1 MPVWLKSGCPVLRLS
16 SEALASA
23 LWILPITNRK
33 QDSELSNEFTEP
45 DLDKLNA
52 FFAERMRWAN
62 LHVTI
67 EEIAKENESLIRD
80 LARYDPTASVPL
92 LASLLTLPEYQSHCI
107 RLEILVALAVV
118 HCRGRKKANIGQVVR
133 WFFQIGKSQCVAGED
148 RAEDVFVSLV
158 QDRNGDYRLLEGVWE
173 AAGFYTQRV
182 LDVIAT
188 MPDTGQFGQIKK
200 SVRAL
205 LIISD
210 MVCEKAGLHRYQLGS
225 DEHYSALS
233 SRMLPGRDT
242 LISRMTIALAE
253 LDERGITPDDIEPF
267 LLHPQMREDLPA
279 QQIGLSYLD
288 RCPLIVHGAKHLTVA
303 LPSALSVAVRDYAIA
318 KIIEG
323 GLVETFDGLLA
334 QNYSKLFFDTP
345 LLGGPMRAP
354 IHWKKSGAHQW
365 SNFSL
370 KVDEGYFISFHLFL
384 PSVQTHPDGGFKGVY
399 QDEGALIEALQ
410 ASINE
415 ILKHFEGQDDFKEG
429 LVVLVGCGWGKGYAT
444 QVIEL
449 DHPHWRCESISA
461 ADLVRLSWLSD
472 MNPSYF
478 WRIQDGLEAVS
489 KAGVQIVNPNGIL
502 NLIGW
507 VRSNNGHFVPH
518 AQLPEREIS
527 PERPLMLNPP
537 LNLLRQVRADAD
549 RGYDRHRAVDN
560 TGTWHDVQHVS
571 PSPFFNSESAQRV
584 YASMDDMRSGTL
596 TSVYEGALK
605 LWLSVTAPNISER
618 EVKYRLW
625 EMAGEWLHRIG
636 NALDA
641 RGEAATEMHNLKVYV
656 EFRDG
661 NPSKEGWEKP
671 APEALFPLC
680 IIEPH
685 TEPNACK
692 AVFQAGFLA
701 GFRIAENVAER
712 LFARTLAWAYLH
724 LLGVEN
730 CAGEAEAVEALVVP
744 NNDAR
749 SFHLFQAQQF
759 VDYVRDTLPKEL
771 ITIDPVDDA
780 AAKIGLGRRV
790 LEKGQSNKIEGREA
804 CTGFLGKVVDA
815 LLAEIFDALKPFD
828 RLSALTRLVANCEK
842 ANAEEEHWKRTSAAI
857 LGLHGDESGTVDRY
871 IEQVSKFAGAG
882 IASRILTE
890 IALCVCPAEGG
901 RQISDIELSKLIARA
916 ALVVRIGG
924 LSDAI
929 YYNALT
935 PEITI
940 SPLGDILFRD
950 EFGRLVVEPMLARM
964 MGDRVIANAPLQR
977 RNYEDPRVGTQAKGK
992 VSDEFWDIWKIEM
1005 GFDLDEARNI
1015 IDALEDKGI
1024 EDHAAIFTIK
1034 RSAYLALVC
1043 SDKVPEDAARRFLD
1057 QFSLATRPRWD
1068 KPPKGFNAKD
1078 IYPWRLGRQLSF
1090 VTRPILK
1097 VDAGDDPLL
1106 IIAPSALRKGFAY
1119 VLDGAYNGR
1128 FEQAFFRSKEM
1139 RDAWWG
1145 KAREGHTFNTE
1156 VAQALLGAGWQVLE
1170 NIGLPELL
1178 NRKIE
1183 RDFGDVDVLAWRPD
1197 RKEVLIIECKDLSLA
1212 RNYSEIAALLS
1223 DYQGVEVDGEADK
1236 LRKHLNRVAL
1246 LQDNR
1251 DLLQRLIGVQ
1261 EVRVVTC
1268 LVFSGV
1274 VPMQY
1279 AKIDAL
1285 ANTHVGGIS
1294 DILEL

>member
-1 MPVWLKSGCPVLRLS
+1 LS
-16 SEALASA
+16 PEALVSA
-23 LWILPITNRK
+23 LRILPIANKR
-33 QDSELSNEFTEP
+33 QDNELSEEFTEP
-45 DLDKLNA
+45 DWDKLNA
-52 FFAERMRWAN
+52 FFAEHMRWAS

-67 EEIAKENESLIRD
+67 EEIAKENKSLVRD
-80 LARYDPTASVPL
+80 LSSYDPTVAIPL
-92 LASLLTLPEYQSHCI
+92 LASLLTLPKLQSHCI

-118 HCRGRKKANIGQVVR
+118 HCRGRKKANITQVVR

-148 RAEDVFVSLV
+148 PAEDVFVSLV
-158 QDRNGDYRLLEGVWE
+158 QGRNGDYRLLEGVWE
-173 AAGFYTQRV
+173 AVGFYTQRV

-188 MPDTGQFGQIKK
+188 MPDTRQFGQIKK
-200 SVRAL
+200 SVHAL
-205 LIISD
+205 LVISD

-233 SRMLPGRDT
+233 PRILPGRNA
-242 LISRMTIALAE
+242 LISRVTITFAE
-253 LDERGITPDDIEPF
+253 LDECGITPNDIEPF
-267 LLHPQMREDLPA
+267 LLHPQMRADMPA

-288 RCPLIVHGAKHLTVA
+288 RCPLIVHGTTLLTVA
-303 LPSALSVAVRDYAIA
+303 LPSALSVAVRDYVIA
-318 KIIEG
+318 SIIEG
-323 GLVETFDGLLA
+323 GLTETFDDVLA

-354 IHWKKSGAHQW
+354 VHWKKSGAYRW
-365 SNFSL
+365 SNFCL
-370 KVDEGYFISFHLFL
+370 KIDEGYFISFHLFL
-384 PSVQTHPDGGFKGVY
+384 PSVQMHPAGGFKDVY
-399 QDEGALIEALQ
+399 RDEGALTEVLQ

-415 ILKHFEGQDDFKEG
+415 LLKHFEGQDDFKEG

-444 QVIEL
+444 QLIEL
-449 DHPHWRCESISA
+449 DHPHWRFESMSA
-461 ADLVRLSWLSD
+461 ADLVRLSWLDD

-489 KAGVQIVNPNGIL
+489 KAGVQIVNPNGVL

-518 AQLPEREIS
+518 AQLPEGEIS

-549 RGYDRHRAVDN
+549 HGYDRHRAVDN

-571 PSPFFNSESAQRV
+571 PSPFFSSESARRV
-584 YASMDDMRSGTL
+584 YASMDDVQSGTL
-596 TSVYEGALK
+596 TSVYEGALQ
-605 LWLSVTAPNISER
+605 LWMSVAAPNISER
-618 EVKYRLW
+618 EVEYRLW

-661 NPSKEGWEKP
+661 NPPKEGWEKP

-685 TEPNACK
+685 SEPNACK

-701 GFRIAENVAER
+701 GFCIAENVAER

-730 CAGEAEAVEALVVP
+730 CAGEAEAVEVLIVP

-749 SFHLFQAQQF
+749 SFHLFQAHQF
-759 VDYVRDTLPKEL
+759 VDYIRDTLPKEL
-771 ITIDPVDDA
+771 IAIDPIDDA
-780 AAKIGLGRRV
+780 ATKIGLGWRV
-790 LEKGQSNKIEGREA
+790 LKKGQSNKIEGREA

-815 LLAEIFDALKPFD
+815 LLAEIFEALKAFD

-842 ANAEEEHWKRTSAAI
+842 ANAEEEHWRRTSAAV
-857 LGLHGDESGTVDRY
+857 LGLHGDEPGTVDRY
-871 IEQVSKFAGAG
+871 VEQMSKFAGAG

-890 IALCVCPAEGG
+890 LALCVCPAEGG

-940 SPLGDILFRD
+940 SPLGDILFRN
-950 EFGRLVVEPMLARM
+950 EFGRLVVEPMLARL
-964 MGDRVIANAPLQR
+964 MGDRFIANVPLQR
-977 RNYEDPRVGTQAKGK
+977 RNYENPRVGTQAKGK
-992 VSDEFWDIWKIEM
+992 VSEEFWDIWKIEM

-1015 IDALEDKGI
+1015 IDTLEDKGI
-1024 EDHAAIFTIK
+1024 KEYTAIFTIK
-1034 RSAYLALVC
+1034 QSAYLRLVC
-1043 SDKVPEDAARRFLD
+1043 SDKVPEDGARRFLD
-1057 QFSLATRPRWD
+1057 QFALATRPRWD
-1068 KPPKGFNAKD
+1068 KPPQGFNTKD
-1078 IYPWRLGRQLSF
+1078 IYPWRFGRRLSF

-1097 VDAGDDPLL
+1097 VDDSDDPLL

-1119 VLDGAYNGR
+1119 VFDGAYNGQL
-1128 FEQAFFRSKEM
+1128 EQAFFRSKEM

-1156 VAQALLGAGWQVLE
+1156 VAKALLEAGWQVRE

-1178 NRKIE
+1178 NHKIE

-1197 RKEVLIIECKDLSLA
+1197 RQEVLIIECKDLSLA
-1212 RNYSEIAALLS
+1212 RNYSEIAVLLS
-1223 DYQGVEVDGEADK
+1223 DYQGVEVDGDADK

-1251 DLLQRLIGVQ
+1251 AQLQRFTGVQ
-1261 EVRVVTC
+1261 EPRIVSC
-1268 LVFSGV
+1268 LVCSGV

-1285 ANTHVGGIS
+1285 ANTHVGGIP